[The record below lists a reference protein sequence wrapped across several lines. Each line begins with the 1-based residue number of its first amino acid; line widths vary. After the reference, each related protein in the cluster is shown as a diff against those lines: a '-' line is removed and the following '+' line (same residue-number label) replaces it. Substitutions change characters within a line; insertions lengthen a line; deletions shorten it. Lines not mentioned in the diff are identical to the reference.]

1 MNAITDFISPIDAQ
15 NNDPQYRHDKIS
27 TVVSLL
33 ANPCV
38 LDIIGYDQPV
48 SQFFSLEVAIT
59 IAIRLEANQ
68 QIDPTSWQ
76 AMSDLVNLHFHQQ
89 RPKILESEQSSNK
102 PYQNLLR
109 FVAKQ
114 IIQDH
119 WQQLTELSNLP
130 NYSHYSD
137 ETTSFSPLW
146 LDLIEMIGILKSQPL
161 STQQLTDL
169 KNTIIVLTNCLIQYH
184 L

>member
-1 MNAITDFISPIDAQ
+1 MNQIVNFISIIDAQ
-15 NNDPQYRHDKIS
+15 NDDPQYRRDKIS

-33 ANPCV
+33 ADPCA
-38 LDIIGYDQPV
+38 LEIIGYDQPV
-48 SQFFSLEVAIT
+48 SQLFSLEVAIA

-68 QIDPTSWQ
+68 QIDPISWQ
-76 AMSDLVNLHFHQQ
+76 AMSSLVNLHFHHQ
-89 RPKILESEQSSNK
+89 RPKILESERSSNK

-109 FVAKQ
+109 FIAEQ
-114 IIQDH
+114 IIQNH
-119 WQQLTELSNLP
+119 WQQLTELPNLP
-130 NYSHYSD
+130 NYNHYSD